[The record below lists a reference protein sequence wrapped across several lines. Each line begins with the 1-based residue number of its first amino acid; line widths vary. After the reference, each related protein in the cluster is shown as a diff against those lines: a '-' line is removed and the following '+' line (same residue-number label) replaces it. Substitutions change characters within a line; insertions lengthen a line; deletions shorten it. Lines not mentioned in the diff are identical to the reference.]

1 MLKDWHP
8 GKLILLWLG
17 AAVLL
22 VLLLA
27 AKAGRC
33 ADSSIL
39 LWAVISVPVAIAT
52 WRWFGY
58 REGTQTG
65 SVRNGLRGFLAEVM
79 PIPAWL
85 VWAILTLVLFA
96 TWANCSASSGLP
108 RSFG

>member
-1 MLKDWHP
+1 MLRDWHP

-39 LWAVISVPVAIAT
+39 LWAVMLVPVAIAT

-58 REGTQTG
+58 REGTSTG
-65 SVRNGLRGFLAEVM
+65 SAKHGLRGLLAEVM
-79 PIPAWL
+79 PISAWL
-85 VWAILTLVLFA
+85 GWAILALVLFA
-96 TWANCSASSGLP
+96 TWANCSTSSGLP
-108 RSFG
+108 WSFQ